1 MLMKKLIAAAAAT
14 LAVLIAAP
22 LSAQTTWRMATKM
35 PPDGPEGRVFQYFA
49 DQVAKH
55 TDGKLKITVFPNE
68 QLGKEAAILEQLKM
82 GTVHIYAE
90 GSTFLEK
97 WEPDIKWA
105 SAAFMFKDRE
115 HWVRFMDSPLARG
128 WFESAKQK
136 SGVSIL
142 GDQTG
147 ILRGPYRVILTKDPL
162 KSVQDLARVK
172 VRMHNSKISVEQW
185 SHLGAEV
192 RVLGWAETYE
202 SIGRGVVNA
211 VISPVALVESM
222 KFYEVAPHITRIDEY
237 WQSVAL
243 MMNQRAFD
251 RLPKEQQQ
259 ALLRAHKEASD
270 FSVKL
275 MDEEVAGSLDR
286 MKARGATFSQPD
298 LGPWI
303 ARMQAFYDKLEKSGG
318 LPKGFLETI
327 EKTRQ

>member
-1 MLMKKLIAAAAAT
+1 MNRLIAVLAAT
-14 LAVLIAAP
+14 LAVALTAP
-22 LSAQTTWRMATKM
+22 VSAQTTWRMATKM
-35 PPDGPEGRVFQYFA
+35 PQDGPEGRVFQFFA

-55 TDGKLKITVFPNE
+55 TDGKLKITVYPNE

-90 GSTFLEK
+90 GSAFLEK

-105 SAAFMFKDRE
+105 SAAFMFKDRD
-115 HWVRFMDSPLARG
+115 HWVRFMNSQLVKG
-128 WFESAKQK
+128 WFESARQK

-147 ILRGPYRVILTKDPL
+147 ILRGPYRVLLTKDPL
-162 KSVQDLARVK
+162 KSVQDLSKVK

-222 KFYEVAPHITRIDEY
+222 KFYEVAPHITKIDEY

-243 MMNQRAFD
+243 MMNQRAYD
-251 RLPKEQQQ
+251 RLPKDQQQ
-259 ALLRAHKEASD
+259 ALLRAQQEAAD
-270 FSVKL
+270 FSVKV
-275 MDEEVAGSLDR
+275 MGEEVNGSLER
-286 MKARGATFSQPD
+286 MRAKGATFSQPD

-303 ARMQAFYDKLEKSGG
+303 ARMQAFYERLEKSGE

-327 EKTRQ
+327 EKTRR